1 MQETGRE
8 GEMTER
14 INTPPPLEETQ
25 GTRRRFSKVSI
36 PTDRFKMPD
45 APRSKRGAKS
55 SIAASLRTLKA
66 VLKESWAQRPEPTAP
81 LRRRNKYEIY
91 KEKGCIPGK
100 VADREYQK

>member
-1 MQETGRE
+1 M
-8 GEMTER
+8 
-14 INTPPPLEETQ
+14 EETQ